1 MNKEEKQEEI
11 NSETIGEDSAKVLI
25 EENRKLKVRV
35 EEMEKRI
42 KEVCD
47 FNRELLARPT
57 QDVIA
62 QPQPQQT
69 KTREELDLEFERE
82 LFKGTSIKIK

>member
-1 MNKEEKQEEI
+1 MNKEDKKEEI
-11 NSETIGEDSAKVLI
+11 NPEAIGEDSAKVLI

-62 QPQPQQT
+62 QPKQT
-69 KTREELDLEFERE
+69 KSSEELDLEFERE